1 MIVISGV
8 EYETRGADRALILSA
23 SWIDGLRF
31 RYIISRRGIKVEGLE
46 GKRPRRSALMIH
58 SFSIAVHDDVWSLFL
73 VQRFE
78 PLLKTIH
85 GIRHFLFHTDTP
97 PLQREDIGT
106 SFGVGNAAEVADT
119 LRSMGYRVN
128 ELRWVDMLRTTARA
142 LQPAE

>member
-1 MIVISGV
+1 MIVIMGV
-8 EYETRGADRALILSA
+8 EYETHGADKLLVMPA

-31 RYIISRRGIKVEGLE
+31 RYVISRRGVKVEGLK
-46 GKRPRRSALMIH
+46 GKTPRRSALMIH

-73 VQRFE
+73 QQRFD

-85 GIRHFLFHTDTP
+85 GIRHFFFHTDTQ

-106 SFGVGNAAEVADT
+106 AFGVGSAREVAEC

-128 ELRWVDMLRTTARA
+128 EVRWVDILRTSASA

>member
-8 EYETRGADRALILSA
+8 QYETRGAADRVLVLSA

-31 RYIISRRGIKVEGLE
+31 RYFISKSGIKIEGLK
-46 GKRPRRSALMIH
+46 GKPRRRSALMIH

-73 VQRFE
+73 QQRFD
-78 PLLKTIH
+78 PLLKTLD
-85 GIRHFLFHTDTP
+85 GIRHFLFHTDTQ

-106 SFGVGNAAEVADT
+106 AFGVGSAREVAEA

-128 ELRWVDMLRTTARA
+128 ELRWVDMLRAPA